1 MNTNRIK
8 LSGLALMAGLVTL
21 NMQAQTN
28 QQSREVGDFTGI
40 KVGDQFNVIISQSE
54 TNSITINSDGAEQ
67 SQVKTEVKDGILF
80 ISNDKGEAPASIRI
94 GVKNLNNIEVTGLA
108 DVKTENQLVCDKI
121 MVASNGGG
129 RVDLNVKANEV
140 KTAVSGV
147 GDVILSGTTVL
158 LDARVSGTG
167 YLKATDLEADKV
179 VARVSGVGD
188 AKVNV
193 KQSID
198 ADVSGSGSIIFKG
211 NPKERNVNITGV
223 GSVRESKIGTGEE
236 TASDTTKF
244 QLGKRKYMIIDDEED
259 IDIANDGKDEKN
271 DFKHWSGYEIGVNG
285 FLDYKNSL
293 DVPSG
298 SSFVELNYPRSFQF
312 GLNLMEKDF
321 HLYKNYVNLVTGLGF
336 DFNHYALRKD
346 VTLNGG
352 SDVLMA
358 SIDSVEYKK
367 NTLNVSYLKA
377 PLMFEINTGSKP
389 GNNFHIAGGAEFAY
403 RIHSVAKQK
412 YEQDDRNHRSK
423 QRDDF
428 NLEPFRYSATV
439 RVGYNNVTVYAN
451 YGLNRLFK
459 KNKGPQVY
467 PFSIGVNIA
476 I

>member
-1 MNTNRIK
+1 MNLNRKK
-8 LSGLALMAGLVTL
+8 LTGLALLAGFVTL
-21 NMQAQTN
+21 GVQAQTN
-28 QQSREVGDFTGI
+28 PQVREVGDFTGI

-54 TNSITINSDGAEQ
+54 ANTLTINTESGGQ
-67 SQVKTEVKDGILF
+67 SQVKTEVKDGILL
-80 ISNDKGEAPASIRI
+80 ISNDKGEMPVSVRI
-94 GVKNLNNIEVTGLA
+94 GVKNINSIEVTGLA
-108 DVKTENQLVCDKI
+108 DVKTDNQLVCDKLT
-121 MVASNGGG
+121 VASNGAGK
-129 RVDLNVKANEV
+129 VDLDLKANEV
-140 KTAVSGV
+140 KITVSGV
-147 GDVILSGTTVL
+147 GDVVLSGTTAG

-179 VARVSGVGD
+179 IAKVSGVGD

-211 NPKERNVNITGV
+211 DPKERNVNITGA

-244 QLGKRKYMIIDDEED
+244 QLGKRKYMIIGDDEVLTD
-259 IDIANDGKDEKN
+259 KRGKDKDR
-271 DFKHWSGYEIGVNG
+271 DFKNWSGYEIGVNG

-298 SSFVELNYPRSFQF
+298 SSFIELNYPRSIQF

-321 HLYKNYVNLVTGLGF
+321 HIYKNHVNVVTGLGF
-336 DFNHYALRKD
+336 DFNHYALMNN

-352 SDVLMA
+352 SEVLTA
-358 SIDSVEYKK
+358 SMDSVEYKK
-367 NTLNVSYLKA
+367 NTLNVSYLKV
-377 PLMFEINTGSKP
+377 PLMLEINTGSKP
-389 GNNFHIAGGAEFAY
+389 DNNFHIAAGAEFAY

-412 YEQDDRNHRSK
+412 YEQDDRNHKSK

-428 NLEPFRYSATV
+428 NLEPFRYSALL
-439 RVGYNNVTVYAN
+439 RIGYNGVTVYAS

-467 PFSIGVNIA
+467 PFSIGVNISV
-476 I
+476 